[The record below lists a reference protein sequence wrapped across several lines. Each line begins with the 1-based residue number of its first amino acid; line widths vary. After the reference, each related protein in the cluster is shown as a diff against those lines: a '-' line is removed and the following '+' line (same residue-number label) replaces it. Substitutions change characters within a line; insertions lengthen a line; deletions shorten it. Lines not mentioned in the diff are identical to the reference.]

1 MFHVRLKHYPFQDKI
16 RKNAVTIHFFPLYLQ
31 KILFKLMKRILFIAL
46 VCLCTFAASAQ
57 VKKGTVLAPKLQSL
71 YDKADQA
78 KPVKKSKKPVIGITT
93 TLKGNSLSVGYD
105 CPQSVKMAGGIPYLI
120 PSTDDPALIEEILS
134 HLDGVLVTG
143 GPDVDPAY
151 YGAERHEFLGEVND
165 ARDIF
170 EFLLIKKAVEH
181 KLPVFG
187 ICRGLQ
193 IINVAMGGT
202 LYQDI
207 PSDFPE
213 SELKHRQM
221 DDSRMP
227 AHIINILPNSL
238 TAELFGTTEL
248 GVNSRH
254 HQCIKDVAPGLR
266 VTAWSPDGVPESLE
280 GYPDYPIYALQSH
293 PEIFVAKNGDMVA
306 KRFFDLLIEKAS
318 KSKKRK

>member
-1 MFHVRLKHYPFQDKI
+1 
-16 RKNAVTIHFFPLYLQ
+16 
-31 KILFKLMKRILFIAL
+31 MKRILFITF
-46 VCLCTFAASAQ
+46 VCLCTLGATAQ
-57 VKKGTVLAPKLQSL
+57 VKKGTVLAPKLQAL
-71 YDKADQA
+71 YDVADQA
-78 KPVKKSKKPVIGITT
+78 KPVKKSKKRNIMISGEVLFEGTYALNKKNLRLTDAI
-93 TLKGNSLSVGYD
+93 
-105 CPQSVKMAGGIPYLI
+105 QMAGGVPYLI
-120 PSTDDPALIEEILS
+120 PSTDDPALIEEIVS
-134 HLDGVLVTG
+134 RLDAVLVTG

-170 EFLLIKKAVEH
+170 EFLLIKKALEH

-213 SELKHRQM
+213 SELEHRQK
-221 DDSRMP
+221 DDSRTP

-293 PEIFVAKNGDMVA
+293 PEIFVAKNGDQVA
-306 KRFFDLLIEKAS
+306 KRFFDFLIEKAS
-318 KSKKRK
+318 KKRK